1 MELPIQHHDDNTE
14 FRFGIH
20 NLQRQIMARP
30 IRRML
35 AKEKPDEQH
44 RAD

>member
-1 MELPIQHHDDNTE
+1 MELPIQHHDDGME

-35 AKEKPDEQH
+35 AKEKSNE
-44 RAD
+44 